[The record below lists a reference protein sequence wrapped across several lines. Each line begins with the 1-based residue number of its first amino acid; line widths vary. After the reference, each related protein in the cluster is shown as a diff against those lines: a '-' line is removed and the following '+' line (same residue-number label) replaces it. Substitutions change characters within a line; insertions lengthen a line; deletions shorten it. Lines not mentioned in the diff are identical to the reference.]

1 MAESINAYKEKHFI
15 LINGKSHHKNKTTK
29 IFDAERYGIKL
40 HRQKSF
46 RNSRII
52 LETEIDRSIQ
62 KLRQA

>member
-1 MAESINAYKEKHFI
+1 MKI
-15 LINGKSHHKNKTTK
+15 TTK

-40 HRQKSF
+40 HRQKNF
-46 RNSRII
+46 RISRII